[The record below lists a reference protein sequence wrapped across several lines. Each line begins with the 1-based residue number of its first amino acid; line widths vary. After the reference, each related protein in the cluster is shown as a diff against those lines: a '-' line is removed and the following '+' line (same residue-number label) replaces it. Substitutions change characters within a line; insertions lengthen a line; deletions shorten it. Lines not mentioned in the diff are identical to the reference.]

1 MGFPVY
7 DTAKLLRAGTDPGI
21 VSAHKKPKI
30 PSCANRPLLSSAIK
44 RRSLVSAD
52 IFLLKPNG
60 STQGRDYNK
69 ASEQK
74 ESVHR
79 HLCCARKM

>member
-1 MGFPVY
+1 MGFPEY
-7 DTAKLLRAGTDPGI
+7 ETAKLLSAGTEPGI

-44 RRSLVSAD
+44 RLSLVSAD

-60 STQGRDYNK
+60 SGQGKD
-69 ASEQK
+69 
-74 ESVHR
+74 HR
-79 HLCCARKM
+79 R